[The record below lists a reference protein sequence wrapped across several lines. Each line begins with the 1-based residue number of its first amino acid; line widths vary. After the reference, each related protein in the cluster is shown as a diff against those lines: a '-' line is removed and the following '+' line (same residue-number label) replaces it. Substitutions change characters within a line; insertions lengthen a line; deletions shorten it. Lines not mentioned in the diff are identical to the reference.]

1 MRIFDTNVQ
10 ELKYKVLMEVAYQ
23 TWLGNDS
30 FAVFNAVS
38 YTHLFGKPWLQSG
51 AQR

>member
-10 ELKYKVLMEVAYQ
+10 ELKCKVLMEVAYQ

-30 FAVFNAVS
+30 IALLNEIANEIV
-38 YTHLFGKPWLQSG
+38 
-51 AQR
+51 